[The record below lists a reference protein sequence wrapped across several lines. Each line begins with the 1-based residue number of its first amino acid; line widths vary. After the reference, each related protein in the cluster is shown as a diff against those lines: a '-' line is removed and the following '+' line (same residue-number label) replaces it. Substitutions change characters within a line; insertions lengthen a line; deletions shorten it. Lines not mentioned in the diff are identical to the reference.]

1 MSEAPPTYTSLADI
15 YTSPDPA
22 RYAQLKAAFVAKFN
36 AEPDFFCRAP
46 GRVNLI
52 GEHVDYCGYPVLP
65 MAIEQDIVIAVK
77 VTKGDRQLVI
87 SNTDA
92 SFPDHVRK
100 SSDLAISEV
109 KWWSYVMAG
118 YRGVSER
125 VNSMMPG
132 VQLLVDGAVPKA
144 AGLSS
149 SSALVCCSALAT
161 ATVLNL
167 SLSKSE
173 LAELC
178 ARSERHVLTQGGGM
192 DQAISFLGTRGRAQ
206 LINFNPLKCDAVTLP
221 EGVAFVIANTMV
233 NKWKADN
240 SDYNNRVADCR
251 LAAKLLALK
260 AGVDWRE
267 VKTLHNVMTKVFL
280 NPTQLKAMVKIH
292 IDFTPYTKEKLLE
305 VFQIDEAE
313 FKEIIV
319 GADSEKFLLY
329 NRATHVL
336 SEAERVARFYELC
349 TTTKDVA
356 ELGTLMNGSHYSL
369 RDLFDVSIDELEEL
383 TALCRE
389 QGALGSRLTGAGFGG
404 CTVSMVE
411 CGKVEEFM
419 KGVYEG
425 YFAKRGVSEEDV
437 GQYLFSS
444 LPGQGACVYKE

>member
-22 RYAQLKAAFVAKFN
+22 RYAQIRAAFVAKFSS
-36 AEPDFFCRAP
+36 EPDFFCRAP

-52 GEHVDYCGYPVLP
+52 GEHVDYCGFPVLP
-65 MAIEQDIVIAVK
+65 MAIEQDIVIAVR
-77 VTKGDRQLVI
+77 VIKGDKELVI

-92 SFPDHVRK
+92 AFPDHIRR
-100 SSDLAISEV
+100 STDLAISEV

-125 VNSMMPG
+125 VNSIMPG
-132 VQLLVDGAVPKA
+132 VKLLVDGAVPKA

-161 ATVLNL
+161 ATLL
-167 SLSKSE
+167 DLTLSKSE

-206 LINFNPLKCDAVTLP
+206 LINFNPLKCDPVTLP
-221 EGVAFVIANTMV
+221 QGVAFVIANTMV

-251 LAAKLLALK
+251 LAAKLIALK
-260 AGVDWRE
+260 AGKDWRS
-267 VKTLHNVMTKVFL
+267 VKTLHNVMTILGL
-280 NPTQLKAMVKIH
+280 NPTQLKALVNTH
-292 IDFTPYTKEKLLE
+292 IDITPYTKEQLLS
-305 VFQIDEAE
+305 VFEIDEEE

-319 GADSEKFLLY
+319 GADSVEFLLY
-329 NRATHVL
+329 NRAAHVC
-336 SEAERVARFYELC
+336 SEAERVDRFYELC
-349 TTTKDVA
+349 TSTQDVA
-356 ELGTLMNGSHYSL
+356 ELGALMNGSHYSL

-383 TALCRE
+383 TTLCRE

-411 CGKVEEFM
+411 CGKVEGFM

-425 YFAKRGVSEEDV
+425 YFAKRGVKEVDV

-444 LPGQGACVYKE
+444 LPGQGACVFRE

>member
-1 MSEAPPTYTSLADI
+1 MSEAPPTYTDLADI
-15 YTSPDPA
+15 YATPDPT
-22 RYAQLKAAFVAKFN
+22 RYADIKASFVDKFGT
-36 AEPDFFCRAP
+36 EPAFFCRAP

-77 VTKGDRQLVI
+77 VTDDKELVI
-87 SNTDA
+87 SNTDP
-92 SFPDHVRK
+92 SFSDHVRK
-100 SSDLAISEV
+100 SSDLDICEV

-125 VNSMMPG
+125 VNSIMPG

-161 ATVLNL
+161 ATLLNL
-167 SLSKSE
+167 SLSKAE
-173 LAELC
+173 LAEIC
-178 ARSERHVLTQGGGM
+178 GRSERHVLTQGGGM
-192 DQAISFLGTRGRAQ
+192 DQAISFLGTRGKAQ
-206 LINFNPLKCDAVTLP
+206 LINFNPLHCDPVTLP
-221 EGVAFVIANTMV
+221 KGVTFVIANTMV

-251 LAAKLLALK
+251 LAAKLIALRT
-260 AGVDWRE
+260 GNDWRS
-267 VKTLHNVMTKVFL
+267 VKTLHDVMDLLDL
-280 NPTQLKAMVKIH
+280 NPTQMKALVKIH
-292 IDFTPYTKEKLLE
+292 VEFTPYTKLQLLQ
-305 VFQIDEAE
+305 VFGIDEVE
-313 FKEIIV
+313 FSGIIT
-319 GADSEKFLLY
+319 GADSERFLLY
-329 NRATHVL
+329 NRATHVC

-349 TTTKDVA
+349 TGDADVV
-356 ELGTLMNGSHYSL
+356 ELGALMDGSHFSL

-383 TALCRE
+383 TTMCRE
-389 QGALGSRLTGAGFGG
+389 NGALGSRLTGAGFGG

-411 CGKVEEFM
+411 SDKVEGFV

-425 YFAKRGVSEEDV
+425 YFAKRGIGHEDV